1 MLNEIAKKL
10 ALKKTFFMTQLDSFF
25 NALQNE
31 YQEIIHKQDLELSL
45 LKEKVQKYSKDIENL
60 VKIRD
65 NLSKQITQLKAEN
78 SRLKLLLSKKENGK
92 VDDSL
97 IKENSELSK
106 KVESLEY
113 ELERLSKE
121 NRMLLEIKDKILDIQ
136 SNIAKGTDSYSQNLL
151 RKKSEDIIKE
161 IKETLKK

>member
-31 YQEIIHKQDLELSL
+31 YQELIHKQDLELSL
-45 LKEKVQKYSKDIENL
+45 LKEKLQKYQKDIENL

-65 NLSKQITQLKAEN
+65 NLSKQLTELRAEN
-78 SRLKLLLSKKENGK
+78 SRLKLLLSKKENGRL
-92 VDDSL
+92 DDTL
-97 IKENSELSK
+97 VKENSKLAR

-121 NRMLLEIKDKILDIQ
+121 NRMLLEIKDKILNLQ
-136 SNIAKGTDSYSQNLL
+136 SNISKGAESYTQNMLQ
-151 RKKSEDIIKE
+151 KKNEDIIKE
-161 IKETLKK
+161 IKEYLKK

>member
-31 YQEIIHKQDLELSL
+31 YQELIHKQDLELSL
-45 LKEKVQKYSKDIENL
+45 LKEKLQKYQKDIENL

-65 NLSKQITQLKAEN
+65 NLSKQLTELRAEN
-78 SRLKLLLSKKENGK
+78 SRLKLLLSKKENGRL
-92 VDDSL
+92 DDAL
-97 IKENSELSK
+97 VKENSKLAR

-121 NRMLLEIKDKILDIQ
+121 NRMLLEIKDKILNLQ
-136 SNIAKGTDSYSQNLL
+136 SNISKGAESYTQNMLQ
-151 RKKSEDIIKE
+151 KKNEDIIKE
-161 IKETLKK
+161 IKESLKK